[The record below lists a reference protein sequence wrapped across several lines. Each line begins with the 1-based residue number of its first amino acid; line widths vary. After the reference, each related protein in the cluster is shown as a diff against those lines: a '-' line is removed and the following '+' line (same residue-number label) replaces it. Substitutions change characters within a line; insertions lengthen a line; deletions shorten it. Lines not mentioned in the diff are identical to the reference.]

1 LKSNTKSDSIQ
12 YIRLRLHYKIN
23 NKFNATVKKTC
34 SYSIR
39 RDKVLSRYIED
50 GFVGRD
56 SLIGIG
62 KKHLFGK

>member
-1 LKSNTKSDSIQ
+1 MKSNTKSDSIQ